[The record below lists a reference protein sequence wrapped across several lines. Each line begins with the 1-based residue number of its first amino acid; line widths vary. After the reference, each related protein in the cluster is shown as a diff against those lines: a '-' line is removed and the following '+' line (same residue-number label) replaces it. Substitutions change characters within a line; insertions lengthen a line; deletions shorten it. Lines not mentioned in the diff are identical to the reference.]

1 MTSNQVTRK
10 LKNNLRRMVAIKK
23 KMAADPYAEQDIIL
37 NLQYER
43 LKEENTR
50 LVRLYP
56 RPKNRSLHGKG

>member
-1 MTSNQVTRK
+1 
-10 LKNNLRRMVAIKK
+10 MVAIKK

-56 RPKNRSLHGKG
+56 RPKNRSIHGKG